1 MDNNITHFGTY
12 HLLSDGLFL
21 SMVDTNKLIAVNV
34 KRIREKLGLS
44 QEAFGKP
51 LDQKHTVI
59 SDIER
64 NIRPVGKAW
73 IERACKE
80 FNIKQMEF
88 YYEEPVNKAIPID
101 LMKDEID
108 KIYRTIDNTQREKL
122 LEFARDRKIL
132 SNSKEGLYRD
142 DTPAG
147 KERGQR
153 RKKN

>member
-1 MDNNITHFGTY
+1 MKEGSKMVELIRD
-12 HLLSDGLFL
+12 LFL
-21 SMVDTNKLIAVNV
+21 MELSKPDITEGDLAG
-34 KRIREKLGLS
+34 KLGLN
-44 QEAFGKP
+44 QGTIAKYIKYRTKKP
-51 LDQKHTVI
+51 NIDTLHSIAKYFNKPIEYFLDGQPEIAANVL
-59 SDIER
+59 
-64 NIRPVGKAW
+64 
-73 IERACKE
+73 
-80 FNIKQMEF
+80 
-88 YYEEPVNKAIPID
+88 PID